1 MNADPKPSVTK
12 VQGQRWGSQE
22 LAVPGGRPGTGHKQE
37 ARNSWRSAGHNSFSS
52 SDLEEEEEGDQATR

>member
-1 MNADPKPSVTK
+1 VE
-12 VQGQRWGSQE
+12 GQRWGSQE